1 MKFVHTMTG
10 ASFLVLGVSVLKY
23 GSQLETSVT
32 HSINIRS
39 TISESL
45 EGLDVRILT
54 ITIMLSLVFLC
65 RTLLDFMFAFSLLQ
79 SDLNNTHNNDHA
91 EPGFPLQ
98 DSARFHVRL
107 QPVTKR

>member
-1 MKFVHTMTG
+1 M
-10 ASFLVLGVSVLKY
+10 
-23 GSQLETSVT
+23 T

-79 SDLNNTHNNDHA
+79 SDLNNFLTVLIVIIIT
-91 EPGFPLQ
+91 EVIT
-98 DSARFHVRL
+98 S
-107 QPVTKR
+107 VTLV

>member
-79 SDLNNTHNNDHA
+79 SDLNNFLTVLIVIIIT
-91 EPGFPLQ
+91 EVIT
-98 DSARFHVRL
+98 S
-107 QPVTKR
+107 VTLV

>member
-32 HSINIRS
+32 HSLNVRS

-65 RTLLDFMFAFSLLQ
+65 RTLLDFMFAFSLLH
-79 SDLNNTHNNDHA
+79 SDLNNFLTVLIVIIIT
-91 EPGFPLQ
+91 EVIT
-98 DSARFHVRL
+98 S
-107 QPVTKR
+107 VTLV